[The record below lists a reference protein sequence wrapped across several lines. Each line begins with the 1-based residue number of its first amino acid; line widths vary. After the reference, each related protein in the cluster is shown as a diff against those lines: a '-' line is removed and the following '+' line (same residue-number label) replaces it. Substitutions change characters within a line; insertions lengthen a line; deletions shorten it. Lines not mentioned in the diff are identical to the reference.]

1 MRIRSGTT
9 SLLIIFFLL
18 PTGCGDGVVDS
29 PQLPR
34 PSPGSEF
41 DAIAKKV
48 IQNNAELLI
57 KDPSDAPS
65 WKKYGDVCLING
77 WPAEALVAYCRAETL
92 GDSEAGIMKAYSLRE
107 LNDFSAFSMA
117 EEYFIRTQDQECAE
131 SIAEWHFEDGSLAEA
146 ASWLKRTEEL
156 SVRGASLSILINV
169 QLGNFDTAINQT
181 RLLLQESQL
190 PSVQAVASAVG
201 QATQDGELLSRF
213 GTSRE
218 SNLIPMP
225 PRLRDLQRLA
235 RTELADVRRV
245 IRIRTVMQPEDGF
258 QKIGPILRQRP
269 NHPFIQAMGADL
281 EYKIGK
287 VEEAKKRLD
296 RVRRNEISDYEF
308 WLIDAVVHSE
318 VHKRDRSEPGPLTQ
332 ADSSV
337 QKAVQLNPDVPE
349 AHQIRAVIY
358 EQQGNLHEAQ
368 MSFETASELSKD
380 DTQRVRMLTESFR
393 CLALAGFET
402 QALDQLENLSA
413 ECNVNIQAPR
423 VEAVVIAFGL
433 NDVDRFRKNFDL
445 LDTDA
450 RAEVEQ
456 RIGSKPFQK

>member
-1 MRIRSGTT
+1 
-9 SLLIIFFLL
+9 
-18 PTGCGDGVVDS
+18 
-29 PQLPR
+29 
-34 PSPGSEF
+34 
-41 DAIAKKV
+41 
-48 IQNNAELLI
+48 
-57 KDPSDAPS
+57 
-65 WKKYGDVCLING
+65 
-77 WPAEALVAYCRAETL
+77 
-92 GDSEAGIMKAYSLRE
+92 
-107 LNDFSAFSMA
+107 
-117 EEYFIRTQDQECAE
+117 
-131 SIAEWHFEDGSLAEA
+131 
-146 ASWLKRTEEL
+146 
-156 SVRGASLSILINV
+156 
-169 QLGNFDTAINQT
+169 
-181 RLLLQESQL
+181 
-190 PSVQAVASAVG
+190 
-201 QATQDGELLSRF
+201 
-213 GTSRE
+213 
-218 SNLIPMP
+218 
-225 PRLRDLQRLA
+225 
-235 RTELADVRRV
+235 
-245 IRIRTVMQPEDGF
+245 MQPEDGF
-258 QKIGPILRQRP
+258 QKIVPILRQRP

-281 EYKIGK
+281 EYKVGK

-296 RVRRNEISDYEF
+296 RVRRKEISDYEF
-308 WLIDAVVHSE
+308 WLIDAVVNSE
-318 VHKRDRSEPGPLTQ
+318 VHKRDRSETGPLTQ

-423 VEAVVIAFGL
+423 VEAAVIAFGL

-456 RIGSKPFQK
+456 RIGSKPFQE